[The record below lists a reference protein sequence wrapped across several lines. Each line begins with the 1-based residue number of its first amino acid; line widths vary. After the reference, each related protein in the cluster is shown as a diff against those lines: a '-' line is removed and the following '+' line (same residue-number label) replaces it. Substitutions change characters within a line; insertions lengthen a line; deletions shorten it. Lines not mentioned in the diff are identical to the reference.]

1 MPWFGLL
8 DPILN
13 IFEHQPPCRKRRLR
27 RRRSNTAEGT
37 KERGMGHYGGKD
49 AGPPN
54 AMCMGH
60 HGGAIVTVAV
70 LRGGEKRCNGGGRR
84 KREGRR

>member
-1 MPWFGLL
+1 
-8 DPILN
+8 
-13 IFEHQPPCRKRRLR
+13 
-27 RRRSNTAEGT
+27 
-37 KERGMGHYGGKD
+37 MGHYGGKD

-84 KREGRR
+84 KHREEDKDSINVTSLAYHEKWLRLHFTLTFSPSPLTTHILHC